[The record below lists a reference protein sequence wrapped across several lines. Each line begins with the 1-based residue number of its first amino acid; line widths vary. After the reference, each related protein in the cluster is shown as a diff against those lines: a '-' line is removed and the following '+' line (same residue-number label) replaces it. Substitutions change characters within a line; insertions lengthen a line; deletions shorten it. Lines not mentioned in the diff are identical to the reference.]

1 MFRAVFIAILVS
13 FYGNAQNLVTI
24 SDPNF
29 ELFLNERY
37 PNCMDGNQLD
47 ITCSEIIN
55 EEVVDLNAM
64 NIENVD
70 AIHYFLNLKSFTCVE
85 NKITSLPQ
93 LPSNLLKLDIGM
105 NQLTLLPELPER
117 LEELSCADNRLISLP
132 SLPASLKILY
142 CNFNRIAVLPEL
154 PISLEYLACGSN
166 ELSCLP
172 FLPESI
178 FIGDVSLNPL
188 KCIPSKALWMD
199 EESLK
204 LPVCNQF
211 ENFITD
217 LSCICIAQTL
227 VSTEQIGEKEKYS
240 NDLNISPN
248 PTQGR
253 INIRGKKELS
263 LIRVFDTR
271 GQVVL
276 ENSLSLDEAMSSEI
290 SLDLSQLIDGI
301 YFIETTVKENISISK
316 VIKNN

>member
-37 PNCMDGNQLD
+37 PSCMREHQLD
-47 ITCSEIIN
+47 ISCSEIIN

-70 AIHYFLNLKSFTCVE
+70 AIQYFLNLKSFSCVE

-93 LPSNLLKLDIGM
+93 LPSNLLRLDIGM
-105 NQLTLLPELPER
+105 NQLIRLPELPKR
-117 LEELSCADNRLISLP
+117 LEELSCADNLLTSLP

-211 ENFITD
+211 ENFISD

-227 VSTEQIGEKEKYS
+227 LSTEQIGVKEKHT

-248 PTQGR
+248 PTQGS
-253 INIRGKKELS
+253 IHIRVQKELS

-276 ENSLSLDEAMSSEI
+276 DNFLSLEDAMSSEI
-290 SLDLSQLIDGI
+290 TLDLSQLIDGI
-301 YFIETTVKENISISK
+301 YFIETTVNEVVSIAK
-316 VIKNN
+316 VIKKN